1 MGSIYKITNDVNDK
15 IYIGQTINDINYRF
29 RSHINEARQCDHQ
42 NKFHLALLE
51 IGPEHFKIEE
61 IEKCDNDKL
70 NERECYW
77 IKYYNSVNNGYNTTW
92 GGSTGIHYDRQML
105 LDLWN
110 QGLNIQKISNTVGI
124 DRGLLGQILR
134 TEGIS
139 EEELKNRHYE
149 SNRIQSKNRKVYQ
162 IDPKTGNII
171 KTWNLISEITKQLHI
186 HHSTIIKCCQKK
198 PQSKTAGGF
207 AWRYVED
214 YNEETDKE
222 ELIQYTIRDIFKNT
236 KHVLQYDS
244 NNNLMHEFNSV
255 KEAGLSL
262 NKKPE
267 NIARYCRENRKDLDG
282 YIWKYKT

>member
-1 MGSIYKITNDVNDK
+1 MGSIYKITNDINDK

-29 RSHINEARQCDHQ
+29 RSHINEAKQCNYQ

-61 IEKCDNDKL
+61 IENCNNDKL

-77 IKYYNSVNNGYNTTW
+77 IKYYDSVNNGYNTTW
-92 GGSTGIHYDRQML
+92 GGSTGIHYNRQML

-110 QGLNIQKISNTVGI
+110 QGLNIQKISDTVGI

-171 KTWNLISEITKQLHI
+171 KTWDSISNIERELNINHSLIVA
-186 HHSTIIKCCQKK
+186 CCGLK
-198 PQSKTAGGF
+198 PEHKTAGNY
-207 AWRYVED
+207 AWRYIED
-214 YNEETDKE
+214 YNPDTDKNI
-222 ELIQYTIRDIFKNT
+222 LIQQSKRIPNNSKII
-236 KHVLQYDS
+236 LQYDS
-244 NNNLMHEFNSV
+244 NNNLIGEYINSGDASRSTGIPQSSIT
-255 KEAGLSL
+255 K
-262 NKKPE
+262 
-267 NIARYCRENRKDLDG
+267 YCRGERKDSRG
-282 YIWKYKT
+282 YIWKYKN